1 MDITI
6 LRAAAGPKRAVYLQI
21 ADQIRDA
28 VAAGKLP
35 AGSRLEPIRTL
46 AARLGV
52 NRDTVSLAY
61 ELLVRDGVLEATVGR
76 GTFVRSGRSARAN
89 GANPPPFAPL
99 VERLLELERS
109 RPSYASVDGAIPL
122 HALTPDPSLYPIASF
137 RRSLDRVMEKDG
149 SELLVYGEHQGN
161 LALREAIAGRLSGHG
176 FETSPESVVLCQGA
190 SQGISLAMR
199 LFAEPGDWVAV
210 EEPTYHNVLAAL
222 VALGLRAAPIPM
234 TAKGPDLDVL
244 ERTLAR
250 PEVKL
255 FYTMPSFHN
264 PLGTTTAMGHRRALI
279 DLAAQL
285 GKPIVEDGFE
295 MDLRYAGE
303 RVSPLAGFDPHGYV
317 VHLFSFS
324 KSLFPGV
331 RIGAVTARGRAVEAL
346 LALKNASDLSGAMI
360 LQAAVA
366 DFVSG
371 GGYERH
377 LTRLKATLLERR
389 DAMVEALEAEMPEDA
404 RWTHPEGGY
413 QLWLE
418 LPAGLDTRNLFAEA
432 KQSGVLFAPGY
443 QFHHDGRPSNA
454 MRLTTAL
461 ANPDEIRRGIEI
473 LGGVVRR
480 HLPHVRQ
487 AARDTSIHV

>member
-1 MDITI
+1 MDIKI
-6 LRAAAGPKRAVYLQI
+6 VRASAGPKRAVYLQI
-21 ADQIRDA
+21 ADQIRNA
-28 VAAGKLP
+28 VAAGQLP

-61 ELLVRDGVLEATVGR
+61 ELLVRDGILEATVGR
-76 GTFVRSGRSARAN
+76 GTFVRSGRSARGN
-89 GANPPPFAPL
+89 GASPPPFAPL
-99 VERLLELERS
+99 VERLLELERG

-137 RRSLDRVMEKDG
+137 RKSLDRVMEKNG

-161 LALREAIAGRLSGHG
+161 LALREAISGRLSAHG
-176 FETSPESVVLCQGA
+176 FETGPENVVLCQGA

-199 LFAEPGDWVAV
+199 LFAEHGDWVAV

-234 TAKGPDLDVL
+234 TADGPDLDVL

-279 DLAAQL
+279 DLAARL

-366 DFVSG
+366 DFVASG
-371 GGYERH
+371 GYDRH
-377 LTRLKATLLERR
+377 LTRLKSTLLDRR

-418 LPAGLDTRNLFAEA
+418 LPAGLDTRILFAEA

-461 ANPDEIRRGIEI
+461 ANAEEIRRGIEI
-473 LGGVVRR
+473 LGGVVKR